1 MEHSYTVLK
10 LKGWELMQCKPNFI
24 IELVS
29 SRLAPFQLQAKFCH
43 VPLQL
48 WLNLIFLAS
57 KAWNVFESFGS
68 LANFFFFRKFWNP
81 SPGFFAPRKQIWS
94 QDATFYENVIFTGKR
109 AQSKFRVWAV
119 GRLGL
124 ESRRCLVTGT
134 HLWQLRGQFQLS

>member
-10 LKGWELMQCKPNFI
+10 LTGWELMQCKPNFI

-57 KAWNVFESFGS
+57 KACFSIFWLACKNFFAFESFEIWAQVFLLRG
-68 LANFFFFRKFWNP
+68 NKFE
-81 SPGFFAPRKQIWS
+81 AKMQL
-94 QDATFYENVIFTGKR
+94 FTKMSFLPEKR
-109 AQSKFRVWAV
+109 ARSKFRVSAV

-124 ESRRCLVTGT
+124 ESRRCLVTGAR
-134 HLWQLRGQFQLS
+134 LWQLRGQFQLS